1 MIRRHANY
9 KSHPSPTSF
18 LKSAWTRVI
27 LFPTDYTLIIH
38 NGQEVAQI
46 FSAKV
51 IIIRLEV
58 MWYDR
63 IGLVIG
69 DLLLQAT
76 HIYYLPSLTCLIL
89 NSGHQHIFQMALLL
103 SFSPCMYISSLC
115 HLEWSWIIIVLG
127 RVHINEQIFYLF

>member
-9 KSHPSPTSF
+9 KSHPSSTSF
-18 LKSAWTRVI
+18 LKSAWTRVM
-27 LFPTDYTLIIH
+27 LFPTDCTLIIH

-46 FSAKV
+46 FSAKT

-58 MWYDR
+58 MWYDKK
-63 IGLVIG
+63 IDLVIA

-89 NSGHQHIFQMALLL
+89 NSGH
-103 SFSPCMYISSLC
+103 
-115 HLEWSWIIIVLG
+115 
-127 RVHINEQIFYLF
+127 